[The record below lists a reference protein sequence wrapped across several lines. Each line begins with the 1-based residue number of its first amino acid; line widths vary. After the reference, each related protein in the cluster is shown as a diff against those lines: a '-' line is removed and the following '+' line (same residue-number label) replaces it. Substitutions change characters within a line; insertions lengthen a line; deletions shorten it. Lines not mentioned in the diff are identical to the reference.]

1 MRFSCFGSCVFGR
14 LPVGISEKATLYD
27 LLQSRGE
34 ASVAVENRFRALL
47 LAELKTVCTA
57 QSHPAQGW

>member
-1 MRFSCFGSCVFGR
+1 MFGR